1 MGKFRHINNQD
12 IPLQLGNSPGADYF
26 GGFST
31 RYAADGSALYAREL
45 SSGRPA
51 YDLDA
56 QVAVHALIDAR
67 INDPNAPRTT
77 LSNSYPDV
85 LAHRHDIVCWYAADV
100 RDRMLQ
106 QDPAFAV
113 ADQPGK
119 FRGWDELS
127 GTEKAFNK
135 TAQAAQDRYYE
146 IRTQGEIAFVDGML
160 HWQPESATGQTYRQM
175 GIAGFQYLAG
185 SYPEPHRET
194 MLGQLPRW
202 RNIDPDAV
210 ASPIGS
216 FRGLGNHFK
225 LQKTDFEHMTTLPL
239 SDREQSFFHEDLNSL
254 REHGAATWQP
264 NPQYPAD
271 QAGAME
277 HGKIVLNYTNQQG
290 HTVNKVLDL
299 DDNRRFTTTVH
310 DAQGQLLERETRTP
324 TGAFEASNL
333 YTPSYAIE
341 KTDAQGKV
349 LASSTLAAGTSGYP
363 NPDSPIFKEALTD
376 LKEKYGVLLQSDNVR
391 VIEKVDSDLNAQQ
404 IQSQQ
409 LYLDPSHPL
418 YRAPQL
424 HRAVE
429 PDNAQQQATPS
440 VEQEPEQPATKLE
453 TQPTTPTEP
462 DVSSKP
468 SSLAPSAADPAST
481 TVTPESSV
489 SDRFEALYQAIK
501 NNDAEA
507 ISAVANAYIAS
518 EDGQAWLQA
527 GREHNAKVEAEAQQQ
542 AQEQAQQ
549 EQQQTEENAR
559 QQSQRA
565 MRM

>member
-1 MGKFRHINNQD
+1 MGKFRYINNQD

-45 SSGRPA
+45 SKDRRA

-56 QVAVHALIDAR
+56 QVAVHHR
-67 INDPNAPRTT
+67 IHTFLTTPDTARTT
-77 LSNSYPDV
+77 ASNSYPDV

-113 ADQPGK
+113 AGQPGK

-127 GTEKAFNK
+127 GIEKTFNN
-135 TAQAAQDRYYE
+135 TATAAQERYYE

-175 GIAGFQYLAG
+175 GIAGFKYLLG
-185 SYPEPHRET
+185 TYPEPHRT
-194 MLGQLPRW
+194 TALDQHPRW
-202 RNIDPDAV
+202 RDIDP
-210 ASPIGS
+210 SSMGLPIGS
-216 FRGLGNHFK
+216 FRALKNHFK
-225 LQKTDFEHMTTLPL
+225 LKKNDFEHMATLPL

-254 REHGAATWQP
+254 RQHGAATWQP

-277 HGKIVLNYTNQQG
+277 HGKIVLNYTNQKG
-290 HTVNKVLDL
+290 YTINKVLDL

-349 LASSTLAAGTSGYP
+349 LASSTLAAGTSNYP

-391 VIEKVDSDLNAQQ
+391 VIEKVDSDLNAQK

-418 YRAPQL
+418 YRAPKL
-424 HRAVE
+424 HRE
-429 PDNAQQQATPS
+429 
-440 VEQEPEQPATKLE
+440 VEQEPEQP
-453 TQPTTPTEP
+453 TTPTAP
-462 DVSSKP
+462 DK
-468 SSLAPSAADPAST
+468 PSAAEPAST

-507 ISAVANAYIAS
+507 ISAVSKAYIES

-549 EQQQTEENAR
+549 EQQQIEENAR
-559 QQSQRA
+559 QQNQRS